1 MTVFHAIVELSKAS
15 WRVLRRHPRLA
26 WFPVLSLA
34 SVIAVFMLVVPTL
47 LPGGDDDPSWLAF
60 YVITVLLYVTQ
71 MFYTVA
77 LTAEA
82 LRALRGETPEICNG
96 LATAASHAP
105 AVASLSLIT
114 ATVGFAIGLLGRSTK
129 VGVKLARALVNTAW
143 SLATYL
149 AIPVMVQERRGG
161 LMSLR
166 RSSDLFRR
174 TWGETTL
181 SEVGVRVLTAH
192 LSLILLVVALVL
204 IELLGDSLGLLL
216 VLALTVGFVAVVGAV
231 EAIYGAAPYVF
242 AAEGV
247 IPGPFNGPELDGIWR
262 PKEASSEAPAP

>member
-15 WRVLRRHPRLA
+15 WRVLRRYPCLA
-26 WFPVLSLA
+26 WFPILELA
-34 SVIAVFMLVVPTL
+34 SVIALFMFVIPIIV
-47 LPGGDDDPSWLAF
+47 PGGDEHPSWLTF

-71 MFYTVA
+71 MFFTTA

-82 LRALRGETPEICNG
+82 LRALRGETPVIANG
-96 LATAASHAP
+96 LATAAGRAP
-105 AVASLSLIT
+105 AVASLAVIT
-114 ATVGFAIGLLGRSTK
+114 GTVGFIIGLLGRSTK
-129 VGVKLARALVNTAW
+129 VGMKLARAIVSTAW

-161 LMSLR
+161 LTALR

-192 LSLILLVVALVL
+192 LSLILLVVALIL
-204 IELLGDSLGLLL
+204 IELLGDSFSLLII
-216 VLALTVGFVAVVGAV
+216 VAMTIGFVAIVGAL
-231 EAIYGAAPYVF
+231 EAIYRAALYVF

-247 IPGPFNGPELDGIWR
+247 IPEPFKTPELDEIWR
-262 PKEASSEAPAP
+262 TK

>member
-15 WRVLRRHPRLA
+15 WRVLRRYPCLA

-34 SVIAVFMLVVPTL
+34 SVIAVFLFVVPVIV
-47 LPGGDDDPSWLAF
+47 PGSDDGELSWFTF
-60 YVITVLLYVTQ
+60 YLITVLLYVTQ
-71 MFYTVA
+71 MFFSVA

-82 LRALRGETPEICNG
+82 LRALRGEKPVISNG
-96 LATAASHAP
+96 LATAAARAP
-105 AVASLSLIT
+105 AVASLALIT
-114 ATVGFAIGLLGRSTK
+114 ATVGFVIGLLGRSTK
-129 VGVKLARALVNTAW
+129 VGVKLAKALVNTAW

-161 LMSLR
+161 LTSLR

-181 SEVGVRVLTAH
+181 SEVGVRVVTAH

-204 IELLGDSLGLLL
+204 IDLLGDSLGLLF
-216 VLALTVGFVAVVGAV
+216 VLALTIGFIAVVGAL
-231 EAIYGAAPYVF
+231 EAIYRAALYVF

-247 IPGPFNGPELDGIWR
+247 IPEPFSGPELEAIWC
-262 PKEASSEAPAP
+262 PKAPPDAPVP